1 MSELETRVAV
11 VEHKLDELLEVV
23 SGGGRTRYED
33 SVRGRLHK
41 VLQAQT
47 NEAAVAEAIRE
58 LRRSQRR
65 RWSTGQKVLAAG
77 CGVALAAAPYVA
89 IALHA
94 GG

>member
-1 MSELETRVAV
+1 VAELETRVAV
-11 VEHKLDELLEVV
+11 LELKLDELRELVN
-23 SGGGRTRYED
+23 GGAHVRYED

-65 RWSTGQKVLAAG
+65 RWSTGQKWLAAVVS
-77 CGVALAAAPYVA
+77 VAIAAAPYVA
-89 IALHA
+89 IALHS
-94 GG
+94 G

>member
-1 MSELETRVAV
+1 VADLETRVAL
-11 VEHKLDELLEVV
+11 VELKLDGLLELVN
-23 SGGGRTRYED
+23 GGAAVRYED

-65 RWSTGQKVLAAG
+65 RWSSGQKVLAAA
-77 CGVALAAAPYVA
+77 CGIAVAAAPYVA

-94 GG
+94 G